1 MSRTAVF
8 APLGFCIASKSSAP
22 FSWRRCSSGLPNLPA
37 VPFQVFDEH
46 IDITKMFSG
55 ILLLGLNYKIK
66 LWNMVFFFT
75 SYASSYS
82 YAYFVWQDNVYC
94 LKNKQKFFFNYLIP
108 RLVLCIFVFKEDWN
122 SSCST
127 YILLHLMLENL
138 LVLFS
143 LLMKHKL
150 FNFLLWKLC
159 AVHWNQVHFI
169 VPCIQCWPPILLRTN
184 KHTHAIHWVV
194 QHWLPVV
201 VLYFSLMHLRLWLC
215 SIPQRQTLHF
225 LFLHLMIVSYIS
237 FPEAS

>member
-94 LKNKQKFFFNYLIP
+94 LKNKQKVFFLFPDLSCVFLCSKKIEILPAVHIYYCIWCLKTYLFSSHFWWSINFSIFFCGNFVQCTGTKFTSSCRVSSADLLFYSGQTSIP
-108 RLVLCIFVFKEDWN
+108 TPFTE
-122 SSCST
+122 SCST
-127 YILLHLMLENL
+127 DYQ
-138 LVLFS
+138 
-143 LLMKHKL
+143 
-150 FNFLLWKLC
+150 W
-159 AVHWNQVHFI
+159 
-169 VPCIQCWPPILLRTN
+169 
-184 KHTHAIHWVV
+184 
-194 QHWLPVV
+194 
-201 VLYFSLMHLRLWLC
+201 
-215 SIPQRQTLHF
+215 
-225 LFLHLMIVSYIS
+225 
-237 FPEAS
+237 